1 MTEQLPRLARTLV
14 LLVLLGLTVSLV
26 IGLALPA
33 SAQTPPGDPEPGEK
47 PRLQG
52 FSFREV
58 AGQVIDVLRAMV
70 TRGRAGGG
78 ADQAS
83 SAPPPDRPGSEETPL
98 QGSRREHDA
107 AVTDQAAAQ
116 QKYMDALTMMQ
127 ITTRFAGA
135 PTPWALADLAVA
147 GKEKEDAD
155 AQVQRTRDERV
166 RQIQAELA
174 RLRERPA
181 DAGQD
186 DQIAALTTELT
197 ELGAGD
203 EPPAPVHPD
212 GQKPIEAAEH
222 PEQAETN
229 TPGSNGATAYLE
241 GMGSV
246 GDGAPDEP
254 ATGVPSRP
262 WELPEIDTL
271 PEFTPPTM
279 HRDQWSQWFSGDG
292 NGILEEQLV
301 NPGTTDRLP
310 PEGIGLPGGGGF
322 GQPLGDLASE
332 GCGLAEVAAFSDCG
346 LNGAGGPEIF
356 APPPEPPDGLSG
368 CGVPTVIAIC
378 AVPGGQLG
386 GVREDSTGAPLKL
399 PTDWGS
405 GDVFGAGEVPA
416 VPAEPGALAVL
427 AG

>member
-1 MTEQLPRLARTLV
+1 MTEQLLRPART
-14 LLVLLGLTVSLV
+14 LVLLGLTVSLA

-78 ADQAS
+78 ADHAS

-107 AVTDQAAAQ
+107 AVTGQAAAQ

-147 GKEKEDAD
+147 GKAKEDAD

-166 RQIQAELA
+166 RQVQAELA

-186 DQIAALTTELT
+186 DEIAVLTRELT

-203 EPPAPVHPD
+203 EPPASDHPAD
-212 GQKPIEAAEH
+212 QEPIEAAEH
-222 PEQAETN
+222 PEQAETD
-229 TPGSNGATAYLE
+229 TSGSDGATAYLE

-254 ATGVPSRP
+254 ATGVPNRP
-262 WELPEIDTL
+262 WKLPEIDTL
-271 PEFTPPTM
+271 PEVTPPTM
-279 HRDQWSQWFSGDG
+279 HRDQWSQWFSGNGNG
-292 NGILEEQLV
+292 NGILEEPLV

-310 PEGIGLPGGGGF
+310 PEAIGLPGGGVF

-346 LNGAGGPEIF
+346 LNDAAGPEIF
-356 APPPEPPDGLSG
+356 APAPPPEPPDGLSG

-378 AVPGGQLG
+378 AVPGGQWG
-386 GVREDSTGAPLKL
+386 GVWEDSTGAL
-399 PTDWGS
+399 GN
-405 GDVFGAGEVPA
+405 VFGAGQVPA
-416 VPAEPGALAVL
+416 VPAEPDALAVL